1 MTVTNQP
8 LLTSELSQVSH
19 HRTCDTTGMSETI
32 TPGSRPP
39 PPFDSAR
46 PVLRLTVLSELRAR
60 PWFGETFTRFQTLLK
75 LGENWNGYGE
85 KAVHENAVKRALNVL
100 EAIGTEGP
108 APWVVPT
115 FEGGLQLEWT
125 GNDYEIE
132 VDIPPEGS
140 ASVLIVGPNNTET
153 EHSVGSQSEVWA
165 TLRELITEIGRETT

>member
-1 MTVTNQP
+1 MTVTNQS

-32 TPGSRPP
+32 TSGFRPP
-39 PPFDSAR
+39 FVSPR
-46 PVLRLTVLSELRAR
+46 PVLHLTVSSELRAR
-60 PWFGETFTRFQTLLK
+60 PWFDEIFTRFRTLLE

-85 KAVHENAVKRALNVL
+85 KAVHGNAVKRALNVL

-108 APWVVPT
+108 GPWVVPT
-115 FEGGLQLEWT
+115 FEGGLQLEWI
-125 GNDYEIE
+125 GNKYEIE

-140 ASVLIVGPNNTET
+140 ASVLIVDPNNTET
-153 EHSVGSQSEVWA
+153 EHSVGSQSEIWA

>member
-1 MTVTNQP
+1 MTVTNQSF
-8 LLTSELSQVSH
+8 LTGELAQVSH
-19 HRTCDTTGMSETI
+19 QRTCDTTGMSETI
-32 TPGSRPP
+32 TSGFPP
-39 PPFDSAR
+39 PYDSQR
-46 PVLRLTVLSELRAR
+46 PVLCLNVSSELRSR
-60 PWFGETFTRFQTLLK
+60 PWFGETFTRLRTLQE

-85 KAVHENAVKRALNVL
+85 KAVHRNAVKRALNVL

-125 GNDYEIE
+125 GNEYEIE

-140 ASVLIVGPNNTET
+140 ASVLIVDPNNTET
-153 EHSVGSQSEVWA
+153 EHSVGSQSEIWA